1 MVNVLVTT
9 AFDEARLD
17 RLRRISPDLTVTRAE
32 ADTADY
38 SRAEILY
45 AGALPHD
52 PGRAPGL
59 KWVQVHMAG
68 VNGLYEHPIYAN
80 DGIALTTASGVHA
93 ATVAEYAITA
103 LLALAHRVPRMVEW
117 HGRGTWPPDE
127 QRWPLFVPTAV
138 RGATLGVIGY
148 GSIGRELARI
158 AKTAFTMRGPGV
170 QARSV
175 APGRSRLLPDGHR
188 RSRGRA
194 ARRVVLARAAAR
206 SADEVGRRRDVRA
219 AHAGDAA
226 DDRRPRAR

>member
-80 DGIALTTASGVHA
+80 AAIALTTASGVH
-93 ATVAEYAITA
+93 ITTTSDCA
-103 LLALAHRVPRMVEW
+103 SKSRSWSGENHPSGNAPSGSPVP
-117 HGRGTWPPDE
+117 
-127 QRWPLFVPTAV
+127 
-138 RGATLGVIGY
+138 
-148 GSIGRELARI
+148 
-158 AKTAFTMRGPGV
+158 
-170 QARSV
+170 
-175 APGRSRLLPDGHR
+175 
-188 RSRGRA
+188 
-194 ARRVVLARAAAR
+194 
-206 SADEVGRRRDVRA
+206 
-219 AHAGDAA
+219 AGQ
-226 DDRRPRAR
+226 